1 MNESG
6 PVPRHACKLT
16 LELEKRTGESKR
28 TEGLKLGGKARK
40 EEGESGGGEIG
51 REAGGKDL
59 NLGRN

>member
-1 MNESG
+1 MTC
-6 PVPRHACKLT
+6 ACKLT

-51 REAGGKDL
+51 REEGGKDL